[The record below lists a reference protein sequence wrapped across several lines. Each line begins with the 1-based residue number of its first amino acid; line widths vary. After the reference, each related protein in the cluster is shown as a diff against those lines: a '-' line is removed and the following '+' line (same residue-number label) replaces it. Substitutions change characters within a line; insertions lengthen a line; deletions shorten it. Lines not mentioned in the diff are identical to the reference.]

1 MSDFLPKDCIHY
13 RTLGVRRDATT
24 TELREAY
31 LRLYAER
38 TSAEERRDL
47 NNTKILFKD
56 PEVRKKYDAF
66 LVRRGLPDGIVGGF
80 VEVVDGGGAGGLT
93 EAGNNLPQGVET
105 APVD

>member
-24 TELREAY
+24 KEIKDTY

-47 NNTKILFKD
+47 NNTK
-56 PEVRKKYDAF
+56 F
-66 LVRRGLPDGIVGGF
+66 L
-80 VEVVDGGGAGGLT
+80 
-93 EAGNNLPQGVET
+93 
-105 APVD
+105 